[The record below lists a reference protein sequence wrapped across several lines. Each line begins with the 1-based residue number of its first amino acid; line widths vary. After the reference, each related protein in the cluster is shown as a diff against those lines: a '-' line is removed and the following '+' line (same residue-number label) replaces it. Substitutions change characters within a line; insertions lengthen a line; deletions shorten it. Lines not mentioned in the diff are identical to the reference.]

1 MGENEQAGS
10 SSSEA
15 RADARAQLQYGIC
28 LGLSSLSQLPLEE
41 LKKIKSKNLCVQT
54 WGDDS
59 DSKHSVCKCEDAIP
73 IPRTCFKNKN

>member
-15 RADARAQLQYGIC
+15 GADARAQLQYGIC
-28 LGLSSLSQLPLEE
+28 LGLSSLSRLPLEE

-59 DSKHSVCKCEDAIP
+59 DSKHSVCKCEDVIP
-73 IPRTCFKNKN
+73 IPRTCSKNKN